1 MLLLLGV
8 EVVEGGVVVVEVLME
23 VGVVVME
30 VLMEVVEVLME
41 VVEVL
46 VEVVEVLVGVV
57 AEVVEVVQVEVV
69 VEPEAGVGSDR
80 VTRIKIP
87 CLPEDGA
94 VGVYKMRIPNTAEL
108 GKGQLGA
115 EVRGYETRS
124 ETDDGLGGGMC
135 GVRYILGGCARM
147 WGGHCCNL

>member
-8 EVVEGGVVVVEVLME
+8 EVVE
-23 VGVVVME
+23 VGV
-30 VLMEVVEVLME
+30 

-46 VEVVEVLVGVV
+46 VEVVEVLMEVAEVLVGVV
-57 AEVVEVVQVEVV
+57 AEVVVVVEVVVEPEV
-69 VEPEAGVGSDR
+69 VEPEAGVGSDQ

-124 ETDDGLGGGMC
+124 ETDDGLGGVMC